1 MQYSPK
7 DEIESHNDKA
17 IEIVQAF
24 LEGGY
29 DTEAQDEQMLNGL
42 RQILPDPEFERFL
55 FWGPEGPQESGYETM
70 TAEEIVDTAFAYH
83 PIEL

>member
-1 MQYSPK
+1 MTV
-7 DEIESHNDKA
+7 DRIKA

-29 DTEAQDEQMLNGL
+29 VTEAQDEQMLNEL

-55 FWGPEGPQESGYETM
+55 FWGLEGPQESGYETM
-70 TAEEIVDTAFAYH
+70 TAEAIVDTAFAYR